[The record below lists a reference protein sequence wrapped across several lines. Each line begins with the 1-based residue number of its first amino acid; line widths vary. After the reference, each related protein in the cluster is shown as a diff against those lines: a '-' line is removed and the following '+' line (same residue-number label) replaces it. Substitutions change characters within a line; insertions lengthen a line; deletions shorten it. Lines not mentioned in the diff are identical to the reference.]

1 MLFADSLKK
10 NMTLTRTENSAVAH
24 STTGSNVLDFFSAGG
39 ALRSRDDND
48 VINLFNSAWAED
60 RLLTLKAMFYFRD
73 IRGGQGQRNAFRV
86 QLRNLA
92 NIYPDAVRCNLHLVP
107 LYGRWDDLYA
117 VFGTSVEKYAIGLFL
132 SQLNSDLEAIENNGQ
147 PSLLGKWLKSENT
160 TSKKSRKLAH
170 KTRTGFG
177 MDSKTYRQTL
187 SKLRRAARVVEVA
200 MSAKVYDAI
209 EYTKVPS
216 QAMLRY
222 RNAFQRNDGERFT
235 QYIDDVKT
243 GRAKIN
249 ADTLYPQQIIHEISQ
264 GNIDSNIADSLWNSM
279 PDFTDGTT
287 ENAIAVVDVS
297 GSMSGTPMEVA
308 IGLGM
313 YLADRAKGPYA
324 NKFITFSESPQMIEI
339 KGKNIVDKV
348 NGIRQAN
355 WDMNTNIE
363 AVMEQILQTAIDNN
377 CTSDEMVERLYIISD
392 MEFDSAVD
400 AGYSEQDVPAHDEV
414 LFRQLNERFEESG
427 YKMPNIVFWNV
438 DSRNN
443 NFPMSMDERGF
454 LNVSGYSPSI
464 FKNLVNNTIVSPIE
478 FMMEILNAE
487 RYRQI
492 EI

>member
-10 NMTLTRTENSAVAH
+10 NMTLTRTENSAVTH

-39 ALRSRDDND
+39 ALRSRDDKD

-60 RLLTLKAMFYFRD
+60 RFLTLKAMFYFRD

-92 NIYPDAVRCNLHLVP
+92 NTYPDAVKRNLHLVP

-117 VFGTSVEKYAIGLFL
+117 VFDTAVEKYAIGLFL
-132 SQLNSDLEAIENNGQ
+132 SQLNSDIEAIENNGQ

-160 TSKKSRKLAH
+160 SSKKSRKLAH
-170 KTRTGFG
+170 KTRTGFS

-187 SKLRRAARVVEVA
+187 SKLRREIRVVEVA

-209 EYTKVPS
+209 EYTIVPS
-216 QAMLRY
+216 QAMLKY
-222 RNAFQRNDGERFT
+222 RTAFARNDKERFN
-235 QYIDDVKT
+235 QYLDDVKT
-243 GRAKIN
+243 GHAKIN
-249 ADTLYPQQIIHEISQ
+249 ADTLYPQQIIHEISR
-264 GNIDSNIADSLWNSM
+264 GNIDSNVADSLWNSM
-279 PDFTDGTT
+279 PDFTKGTT

-297 GSMSGTPMEVA
+297 GSMSGMPIEVA

-324 NKFITFSESPQMIEI
+324 NKFITFSESPQMVEI

-348 NGIRQAN
+348 NGIRQAD

-363 AVMEQILQTAIDNN
+363 AVMEQVLQTAIDSN

-400 AGYSEQDVPAHDEV
+400 AGYSEQDVLAHDEV
-414 LFRQLNERFEESG
+414 LFKQLNERFEESG